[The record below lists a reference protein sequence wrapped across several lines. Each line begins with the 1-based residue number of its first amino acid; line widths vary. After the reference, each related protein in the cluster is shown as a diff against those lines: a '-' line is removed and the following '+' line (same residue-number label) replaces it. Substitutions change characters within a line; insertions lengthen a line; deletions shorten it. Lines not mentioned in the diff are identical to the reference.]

1 MKIVKGESVELE
13 SQQAWDRG
21 RGMGC
26 RSIPNIT
33 NLRVQL
39 EKMEPSQKTE
49 MEEPKWK
56 KKCQKSMM
64 SGEPEKEQF
73 QKKDVVLCPM
83 FLIDWVGRKEQ
94 YVKD

>member
-1 MKIVKGESVELE
+1 
-13 SQQAWDRG
+13 
-21 RGMGC
+21 
-26 RSIPNIT
+26 
-33 NLRVQL
+33 
-39 EKMEPSQKTE
+39 
-49 MEEPKWK
+49 
-56 KKCQKSMM
+56 MM

>member
-49 MEEPKWK
+49 MEEPK
-56 KKCQKSMM
+56 
-64 SGEPEKEQF
+64 
-73 QKKDVVLCPM
+73 
-83 FLIDWVGRKEQ
+83 
-94 YVKD
+94 